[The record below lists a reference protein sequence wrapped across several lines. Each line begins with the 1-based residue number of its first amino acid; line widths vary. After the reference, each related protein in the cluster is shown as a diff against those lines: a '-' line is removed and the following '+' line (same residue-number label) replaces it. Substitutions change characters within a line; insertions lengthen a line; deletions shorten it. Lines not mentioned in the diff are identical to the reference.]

1 MRRVRRRL
9 MSGGGFVCILRK
21 APAVKPRSAI
31 IAAIRSGEEQ
41 IVKEVF
47 LKAAP
52 SGSVDG
58 RALAI
63 GTCVLFSGGF
73 HDNFSYSGLG
83 PKVYTIPCHEGRLQ
97 GRTKSSSLVASR

>member
-1 MRRVRRRL
+1 MRRVRRRRVP
-9 MSGGGFVCILRK
+9 GGSFVCLLGK
-21 APAVKPRSAI
+21 APAVKPRIAI
-31 IAAIRSGEEQ
+31 IAAIRAGEEQ

-83 PKVYTIPCHEGRLQ
+83 PKVYTIPGHEGRLQ
-97 GRTKSSSLVASR
+97 GRTKSSSLVALR